1 VFLCRRESNL
11 PQLVELVEST
21 LSVLQSMPAA
31 LENLLGRVRATLVRV
46 AGRDLSQVFDLKL
59 IFDLLQCSYNNH
71 NNLAHLSELCQK
83 RSNRC
88 QIFSSIKTIDL
99 K

>member
-1 VFLCRRESNL
+1 MFLCRRESNL
-11 PQLVELVEST
+11 PQFVELVEST

-59 IFDLLQCSYNNH
+59 IFDLL
-71 NNLAHLSELCQK
+71 K
-83 RSNRC
+83 
-88 QIFSSIKTIDL
+88 I
-99 K
+99 

>member
-1 VFLCRRESNL
+1 MFLCRRESNL
-11 PQLVELVEST
+11 PQFVELVEST

-46 AGRDLSQVFDLKL
+46 AGRDLSQVLDLKL
-59 IFDLLQCSYNNH
+59 IFDLLLCLYNNH

-83 RSNRC
+83 EVTDAKY
-88 QIFSSIKTIDL
+88 FL
-99 K
+99 V